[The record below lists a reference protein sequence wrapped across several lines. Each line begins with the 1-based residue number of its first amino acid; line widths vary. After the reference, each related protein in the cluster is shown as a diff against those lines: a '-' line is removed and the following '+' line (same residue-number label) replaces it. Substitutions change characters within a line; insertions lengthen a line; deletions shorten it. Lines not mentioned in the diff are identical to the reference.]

1 MASETKIGRN
11 DRCPCG
17 SGRKY
22 KNCCQG
28 KAGRLGPMGW
38 AGLLAIVAVV
48 AFVAVSI
55 LSAGRGGSDTGSD
68 TGPGTTCPP
77 GQVWSPGH
85 GHCHDV

>member
-1 MASETKIGRN
+1 MAGETKIGRN

-28 KAGRLGPMGW
+28 KSARMGPVVW
-38 AGLLAIVAVV
+38 AGALAILAAA
-48 AFVAVSI
+48 AFVIVSL
-55 LSAGRGGSDTGSD
+55 LSQGRGDSD
-68 TGPGTTCPP
+68 TGPDTSCPP

-85 GHCHDV
+85 GHCHST